1 MSEIH
6 SLARMKRTDFICD
19 HCGEGRMIFTGASW
33 EIKGPGTHPIGTKLF
48 CHRCEIC
55 GMQVNYMS
63 VYPRTEYVQEANQ

>member
-33 EIKGPGTHPIGTKLF
+33 EIKAATHPVGTKLF

-55 GMQVNYMS
+55 GLQVNYTV
-63 VYPRTEYVQEANQ
+63 VYPRTEYIHEENQ

>member
-33 EIKGPGTHPIGTKLF
+33 EIKGHATHSKLF

-55 GMQVNYMS
+55 NVQINYT
-63 VYPRTEYVQEANQ
+63 VPYPKTEYLPETAQ